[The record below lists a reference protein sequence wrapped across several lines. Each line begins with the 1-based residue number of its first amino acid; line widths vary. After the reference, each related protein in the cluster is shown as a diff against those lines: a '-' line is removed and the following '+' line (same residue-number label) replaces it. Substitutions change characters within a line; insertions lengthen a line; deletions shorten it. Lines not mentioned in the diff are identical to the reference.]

1 MRVHAFLAAADTLPR
16 LLDAGMPPHISAVL
30 RGVDSVNLASLVE
43 IVTAGSVD
51 TEEAGAALENPVLT
65 GGPRSPSIHLLP
77 VADADALGNSDAAER
92 ARWVA
97 EWTGGNGRPDD
108 APEKTVEALAQLAA
122 SRGPEQGLYLWVA
135 DGP

>member
-1 MRVHAFLAAADTLPR
+1 MRVHAFLATPDALPR
-16 LLDAGMPPHISAVL
+16 LLDAGTPPPTSAVL
-30 RGVDSVNLASLVE
+30 RGVDPVNLASLVE

-51 TEEAGAALENPVLT
+51 SEEAIATLENPVLT
-65 GGPRSPSIHLLP
+65 GGPRRPSIHLLP
-77 VADADALGNSDAAER
+77 VNAADALGISDAAGR
-92 ARWVA
+92 ARWLA

-122 SRGPEQGLYLWVA
+122 GRGPEQGVYLWVA